1 MWPYFIWQ
9 YDLCLELLHS
19 VRMYS
24 ISSGLVWAR
33 DYICRSA
40 GMGMCLLVLYKVNK
54 TPMNNVIVKAH
65 TSVGSYE
72 YRIPHTRPTHS
83 LVVLDR
89 DHGQSAERGVGLPA
103 PIASATS

>member
-1 MWPYFIWQ
+1 
-9 YDLCLELLHS
+9 
-19 VRMYS
+19 
-24 ISSGLVWAR
+24 
-33 DYICRSA
+33 
-40 GMGMCLLVLYKVNK
+40 
-54 TPMNNVIVKAH
+54 MNNVIVKAH